1 MQIPL
6 PVRLDDENAFTN
18 FLPHPGVALAVA
30 QLRAGLAHR
39 PLRAFLHGAPGCGR
53 SHLLQACCHVLEA
66 EPAGFVYLPLG
77 EVRDLPAP
85 ELLAGLEERALV
97 CLDDLEAVSGLPA
110 WEESLFHL
118 FNRLQLRNGSL
129 LVAARQ
135 PPAGLGIALPD
146 LLSRLQSLPVFALA
160 APDDA
165 GLAEVLM
172 LRARARGLQMEPEV
186 ARYIVQRAARDLPCL
201 LGLLEELDR
210 RSLAAARRLS
220 IPFVREVLGWQ
231 G

>member
-6 PVRLDDENAFTN
+6 PVRLDDENAFSN
-18 FLPHPGVALAVA
+18 FLPHSGVALAVA

-39 PLRAFLHGAPGCGR
+39 PLRAYLHGAPGCGR
-53 SHLLQACCHVLEA
+53 SHLLQACCHALES
-66 EPAGFVYLPLG
+66 EPTGFVYLPLA
-77 EVRDLPAP
+77 EVRELPAG

-97 CLDDLEAVSGLPA
+97 CLDDLGSVAGLPA

-118 FNRLQLRNGSL
+118 YNRLQDCHGSL
-129 LVAARQ
+129 LIAARQ

-165 GLAEVLM
+165 GLAEVLVF
-172 LRARARGLQMEPEV
+172 RARTRGLQMEPEV
-186 ARYIVQRAARDLPCL
+186 ARYIVQRAARDLPGL
-201 LGLLEELDR
+201 LGLLDQLDR
-210 RSLAAARRLS
+210 QSLAAARRLS
-220 IPFVREVLGWQ
+220 VPFVREVLGWQ

>member
-18 FLPHPGVALAVA
+18 FLPHQGVALAVA
-30 QLRAGLAHR
+30 QLRGGLVHR

-53 SHLLQACCHVLEA
+53 SHLLQACCHALEG
-66 EPAGFVYLPLG
+66 EPSGVVYLPLA
-77 EVRDLPAP
+77 EVRELPAK
-85 ELLAGLEERALV
+85 ELLAGFEERALV
-97 CLDDLEAVSGLPA
+97 CLDDLGSVAGLPA
-110 WEESLFHL
+110 WEEALFHL
-118 FNRLQLRNGSL
+118 FNRLQTSNGSL

-135 PPAGLGIALPD
+135 PPAGLGIMLPD

-160 APDDA
+160 LPDDA
-165 GLAEVLM
+165 ALAGVLL
-172 LRARARGLQMEPEV
+172 LRARTRGLQMEPEV
-186 ARYIVQRAARDLPCL
+186 ARYIVQRAARDLPGL

-210 RSLAAARRLS
+210 HSLAAARRLS
-220 IPFVREVLGWQ
+220 IPFVREALGWQ